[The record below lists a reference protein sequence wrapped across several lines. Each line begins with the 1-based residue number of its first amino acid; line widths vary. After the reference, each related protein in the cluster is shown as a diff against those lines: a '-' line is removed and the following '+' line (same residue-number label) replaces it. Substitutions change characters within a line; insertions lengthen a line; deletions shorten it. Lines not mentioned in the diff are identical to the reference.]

1 MKKFAL
7 VFLLIVA
14 VPAVSQISD
23 KWYLLGGIGGYTR
36 VDFDTEPIWHV
47 GAGLQISER
56 FGIELAHWP
65 GFRSLGPNMDDVEV
79 SHTAVTATFR
89 AWRIYRNPDV
99 QFVFKGGTSRVK
111 SINHDE
117 VGTPAVS
124 VSPFIMTA
132 GIVINPQAKRS
143 FEFSVTRSQE
153 KSELSDTLKASLRIR
168 F

>member
-1 MKKFAL
+1 MKKFAF

-89 AWRIYRNPDV
+89 GWRIYSNPDG
-99 QFVFKGGTSRVK
+99 QFV
-111 SINHDE
+111 
-117 VGTPAVS
+117 
-124 VSPFIMTA
+124 
-132 GIVINPQAKRS
+132 
-143 FEFSVTRSQE
+143 
-153 KSELSDTLKASLRIR
+153 
-168 F
+168 